1 MRLGDSEERL
11 LVCTIYLFKHADT
24 QCDKMLDDIRQLE
37 ELDSSDMLETLSEF
51 PEQIEEVLDRLKLN
65 LLPFKPDNIVVTG
78 MGGSGIVGDVLQSFL
93 ANRIGMPIYVNKDYT
108 LPSFVGENTLLF
120 VVSYSGNTEETL
132 NAAKIG
138 IKRGAKVV
146 AISSN
151 GELEEMCREKGM
163 VFIEAPKGYHPRAAI
178 AFMFIPVLK
187 LLSEMLIYDSDVA
200 IIDTLAVLRDL
211 RDQIKAEVPAD
222 KNIAKQIAQRIHGKI
237 SVIYGHSIY
246 NAVANRWH
254 TQINENAEVLSW
266 FGAIPEMN
274 HNEIVGWSGDEN
286 VSMFLPILLRDDK
299 EEESIEKRIEITKE
313 LAFKDTD
320 DIVEVWAQGDTQL
333 ARILYLIY
341 MGDYVSIY
349 LAMLYGRDPS
359 PVDVIDRLKERL

>member
-1 MRLGDSEERL
+1 
-11 LVCTIYLFKHADT
+11 
-24 QCDKMLDDIRQLE
+24 MLDDIQRLE
-37 ELDSSDMLETLSEF
+37 ELDSSDMLNTLGEF
-51 PEQIEEVLDRLKLN
+51 PEQIEEVLECLKLN
-65 LLPFKPDNIVVTG
+65 LLPFKPENIVVTG
-78 MGGSGIVGDVLQSFL
+78 MGGSGIVGDILQSFL
-93 ANRIGMPIYVNKDYT
+93 ANRISMPIYVNKDYT

-132 NAAKIG
+132 SAAKLG
-138 IKRGAKVV
+138 IKKGAKVV

-151 GELEEMCREKGM
+151 GKLEKMCREKGM

-200 IIDTLAVLRDL
+200 IIDTLAVLKDL
-211 RDQIKAEVPAD
+211 RD
-222 KNIAKQIAQRIHGKI
+222 NIDPKVSEEDNMAKQIARHIHGKI

-299 EEESIEKRIEITKE
+299 ENERIKKRIELTKE
-313 LAFKDTD
+313 LAFKGKTD
-320 DIVEVWAQGDTQL
+320 DVLEVWAQGETQL
-333 ARILYLIY
+333 ARILYLVY
-341 MGDYVSIY
+341 LGDYVSIY

-359 PVDVIDRLKERL
+359 PVKVIDELKKGL